1 MVPNPITPLEL
12 NGISVNCQPE
22 IPQITP
28 LEANDADY
36 CDADHA
42 D

>member
-1 MVPNPITPLEL
+1 MIWNPIALLEL
-12 NGISVNCQPE
+12 NDISVNCQPF
-22 IPQITP
+22 TP
-28 LEANDADY
+28 LEARDADY